1 MAFLLIDGYNLIGTA
16 HDNLEDK
23 RSHLIQAL
31 SAYSLRKGHDITLVF
46 DGWKGGVPVE
56 TKTRTAHITIIYSKL
71 GVTADSVIRRMI
83 RDIRRDWI
91 VVSSDKQISD
101 FAVSKD
107 LAAISSEE
115 FDEILHRVLSTA
127 DHGDDRNI
135 SGEFKTDDGSKPR
148 THKRGNPRKKA
159 KKQLKKS
166 RALKKL
172 S

>member
-16 HDNLEDK
+16 HDNLEEK

-31 SAYSLRKGHDITLVF
+31 STYSLRKGHDITLVF

-56 TKTRTAHITIIYSKL
+56 TKTRASNITIIYSKL
-71 GVTADSVIRRMI
+71 GVTADSVIRRII

-91 VVSSDKQISD
+91 VVSSDRQVAD
-101 FAVSKD
+101 FAVNRD

-115 FDEILHRVLSTA
+115 FDEILLRVLSV
-127 DHGDDRNI
+127 DNERNDGKT
-135 SGEFKTDDGSKPR
+135 SVKSRTGEEIRSR
-148 THKRGNPRKKA
+148 VVKRGNPRKKA
-159 KKQLKKS
+159 KKELIKS